1 MFKNGSLYLPVHTP
15 LGYRLWDSSDLS
27 ISNTEYLARGLNSSL
42 YCPGSKNYKISGN
55 YLSKSFNY
63 VSAKIIKCIGTGWQ
77 SSTAID
83 SALQQIIVSVAII
96 GSYMD
101 FNDYKLLII

>member
-1 MFKNGSLYLPVHTP
+1 MS
-15 LGYRLWDSSDLS
+15 
-27 ISNTEYLARGLNSSL
+27 RGLNSSL

-55 YLSKSFNY
+55 YLSKNY
-63 VSAKIIKCIGTGWQ
+63 YYLSAKIVKCSGTGWQ

-83 SALQQIIVSVAII
+83 SALQQIIVSVAVMS
-96 GSYMD
+96 SYMD